1 MDDVRRGERWE
12 LGDQQIWQELTG
24 TRTTARITT
33 TLVKIVALSKKQLTV
48 VGIAIAALTASLIIE
63 NGWEKSLHRQ
73 NKTLQQKIAQLTADN
88 QSLAD
93 KIAKRSVAVPR
104 LPTPAIPVSNSS
116 AADLDVLPSA
126 NLYNRLIDKDL
137 KLKPEQIE
145 AYLRSS
151 GRSAA
156 SLLAAYRTTSEPA
169 VSLRAKPAR
178 DLRVRIGHF

>member
-1 MDDVRRGERWE
+1 
-12 LGDQQIWQELTG
+12 
-24 TRTTARITT
+24 
-33 TLVKIVALSKKQLTV
+33 
-48 VGIAIAALTASLIIE
+48 
-63 NGWEKSLHRQ
+63 
-73 NKTLQQKIAQLTADN
+73 
-88 QSLAD
+88 
-93 KIAKRSVAVPR
+93 
-104 LPTPAIPVSNSS
+104 VSNSS